1 MLWETSAVA
10 AYVNMTGD
18 LHGLA
23 ETDAAGTNTDCVP
36 KLPNGSCGD
45 LWEMFKWEKRLETM
59 WAGANR
65 VGWYYDARGWGDL
78 MEGTILQLP
87 VPYRDYQIMLLQP
100 YNYGGVGGSW
110 GAPVG
115 TYGY

>member
-1 MLWETSAVA
+1 MEVVRVKCLGFQV
-10 AYVNMTGD
+10 
-18 LHGLA
+18 GLKA
-23 ETDAAGTNTDCVP
+23 RP
-36 KLPNGSCGD
+36 
-45 LWEMFKWEKRLETM
+45 MFKWEKRLETQ
-59 WAGANR
+59 WAGVNR
-65 VGWYYDARGWGDL
+65 VGWYYDGRGWGDL

-100 YNYGGVGGSW
+100 YNYGGVGGDW